1 MKIDPGSLQKIAHL
15 ARLEVKPEEEAGLIE
30 SLEKVLTWMEQL
42 DALAT
47 EGVEPLTHMT
57 DEVNNWRSDVP
68 ANTLTREE
76 ALQNAPD
83 HDSTYIAVPK
93 VIE

>member
-1 MKIDPGSLQKIAHL
+1 MKIDSESLQKIAHL

-42 DALAT
+42 DALDT

-57 DEVNNWRSDVP
+57 EEVNNWRTDVP

-83 HDSTYIAVPK
+83 QDGTYIAVPK

>member
-1 MKIDPGSLQKIAHL
+1 MKIDSESLQKIAHL

-42 DALAT
+42 DALDT

-57 DEVNNWRSDVP
+57 EEVNNWRTDVP
-68 ANTLTREE
+68 ENTLTREE

-83 HDSTYIAVPK
+83 QDGTYIAVPK

>member
-1 MKIDPGSLQKIAHL
+1 MKIDSENLQKIAHL

-42 DALAT
+42 DALDT

-57 DEVNNWRSDVP
+57 EEVNNWRTDVP
-68 ANTLTREE
+68 ENTLTREE

-83 HDSTYIAVPK
+83 QDGTYIAVPK